1 MSHLTTVARKAFSPT
16 GPSHPRSQSGSGLS
30 GFWLLCWIFHP
41 GNPILCLEFGLEEKQ
56 RKIWNDICKE
66 EEIFFF
72 RRCIQELWYP
82 LYPSNSLGG
91 EVTLCE
97 NQSKSDCSSM
107 SIERAFERWKNCQL
121 YAFGLDSVQALPE
134 GIPFAWCLRRDRKG
148 GRNPGTRYGLL
159 KCKKQFLLMKNDMFP
174 RLG

>member
-30 GFWLLCWIFHP
+30 GFWLLCWILHP

-107 SIERAFERWKNCQL
+107 SIEKAFERWKNCQL

-134 GIPFAWCLRRDRKG
+134 GIPFAWCLRRDGKG
-148 GRNPGTRYGLL
+148 GRKPGTRYGLL
-159 KCKKQFLLMKNDMFP
+159 KCKKQFLLMKNDICFP
-174 RLG
+174 G